1 MQIFDCWM
9 GEIFINSVATS
20 VDNTFLGMCSWC
32 GKWNRCF
39 IYLFDLFK
47 FLDFIKPNIV
57 KDDEEK
63 GFQ

>member
-1 MQIFDCWM
+1 MLITRFWEC
-9 GEIFINSVATS
+9 A
-20 VDNTFLGMCSWC
+20 VDVGNKIGIL
-32 GKWNRCF
+32 F